1 MNQQQTDEFYMS
13 RCLQLASM
21 AEGHTYPNPLVG
33 SVIVHNGCIIG
44 EGYHRKAG
52 EPHAEVNAIQSV
64 KDHSLLKD
72 ATIYVSLE
80 PCAHFGRTP
89 PCSLLIIEK
98 KIPRVVVGCVD
109 TFSEVAGRGI
119 AMLQQSGVSVTVN
132 VLEQECREINR
143 RFFTFFEKK
152 RPYIILKWAQTL
164 DGLIDIDREQQSW
177 GTPTWITNQQ
187 ALREV
192 HRMRAREQSI
202 LVGYQTALKDNPS
215 LTVRHWVGHQ
225 PLRIV
230 LDRDGS
236 LPANLQLF
244 DQQHPTL
251 VVTEKKEPSRNNLN
265 YLTLEYNQHLIPTL
279 LRQLYAMGIQSLI
292 VEGGAKTLNQ
302 FVEAQLWDEAH
313 VYVGEKWFG
322 KGVQA
327 PQLNANRVST
337 THFDESKLFV
347 FRPK

>member
-1 MNQQQTDEFYMS
+1 MS
-13 RCLQLASM
+13 RCLQLASL

-52 EPHAEVNAIQSV
+52 EPHAEVNAIKSV

-98 KIPRVVVGCVD
+98 KIPRVVVGCID
-109 TFSEVAGRGI
+109 SFSEVAGRGI
-119 AMLQQSGVSVTVN
+119 AMLQQAGVSVTVN
-132 VLEQECREINR
+132 VLEQECRDINR

-152 RPYIILKWAQTL
+152 RPFIILKWAQTL
-164 DGLIDIDREQQSW
+164 DGLIDIDREQHSW

-215 LTVRHWVGHQ
+215 LTVRHWAGHQ

-236 LPANLQLF
+236 LPVSLQLF

-251 VVTEKKEPSRNNLN
+251 VVTEKKESSRNNLS
-265 YLTLEYNQHLIPTL
+265 YLTLEFNQHLIPTL
-279 LRQLYAMGIQSLI
+279 LRQLYTMGIQSMI
-292 VEGGAKTLNQ
+292 VEGGARTLNQ

-322 KGVQA
+322 QGVQA
-327 PQLNANRVST
+327 PHLHANLVST
-337 THFDESKLFV
+337 THFSESKLLV
-347 FRPK
+347 FRPQ